1 MRPSRR
7 ALPVPLLLAVVL
19 CGVGCRAAPAP
30 AAAVPMLVS
39 TAVDPPPPS
48 ASGDTPA
55 ALTEDSMGAELGG
68 MMMQMTF
75 FGGNT
80 FKLWFKSFGIHDA
93 GTLTAACLG
102 VGVMAALYEGLK
114 VFRSLSR
121 WFSTLSPDSAARP
134 LLGGRRSQFYDT
146 FQSLILVDKIAS
158 SRLSSPGHWIQVF
171 LHIVQVTCGYFLM
184 LATMTYSSWIM
195 MAVCAGAGVGYAIFA
210 PMVSKRALLGAGSTD
225 HCQ

>member
-114 VFRSLSR
+114 VFR
-121 WFSTLSPDSAARP
+121 
-134 LLGGRRSQFYDT
+134 
-146 FQSLILVDKIAS
+146 LILVDKIAS

>member
-1 MRPSRR
+1 MRSSRR
-7 ALPVPLLLAVVL
+7 ALPVPLLLAVVV

-39 TAVDPPPPS
+39 TAVDPPPS
-48 ASGDTPA
+48 GASGDTPV
-55 ALTEDSMGAELGG
+55 ALTEDSMGAELGDM

-75 FGGNT
+75 FGNNT

-114 VFRSLSR
+114 VFR
-121 WFSTLSPDSAARP
+121 
-134 LLGGRRSQFYDT
+134 
-146 FQSLILVDKIAS
+146 LILVDKIAS
-158 SRLSSPGHWIQVF
+158 SRLSSPGHWVQVF

-195 MAVCAGAGVGYAIFA
+195 IAVCAGAGVGYAIFA

>member
-1 MRPSRR
+1 MRSSRR
-7 ALPVPLLLAVVL
+7 ALPVPLLLAVVV

-39 TAVDPPPPS
+39 TAVDPPPS
-48 ASGDTPA
+48 GASGDTPV
-55 ALTEDSMGAELGG
+55 ALTEDSMGAELGDM

-75 FGGNT
+75 FGNNT

-114 VFRSLSR
+114 VFR
-121 WFSTLSPDSAARP
+121 
-134 LLGGRRSQFYDT
+134 
-146 FQSLILVDKIAS
+146 V
-158 SRLSSPGHWIQVF
+158 QVF

-195 MAVCAGAGVGYAIFA
+195 IAVCAGAGVGYAIFA